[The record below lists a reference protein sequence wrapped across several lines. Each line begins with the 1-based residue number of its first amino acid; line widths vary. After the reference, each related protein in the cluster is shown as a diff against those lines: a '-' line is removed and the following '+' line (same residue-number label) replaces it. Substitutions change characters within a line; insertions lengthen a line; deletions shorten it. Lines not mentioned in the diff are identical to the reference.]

1 VEAGEGADVEPAVRT
16 SGLTKRFGERFAL
29 RELDLEVPA
38 GRIFGYLGPN
48 GAGKTTT
55 IKLVAGLWRPTAGTV
70 TVLGRDV
77 TRDRDAVQGRL
88 GYLPG
93 DFAGYPDMTGRQLL
107 GLLGSLRGG
116 TDWGSVNGLAER
128 FGLELDRR
136 IGTLSHGNRQKVG
149 IVQAFMGRP
158 ELLVL
163 DEPTQGLD
171 PLMQREFLELLRE
184 TRAQGRTVLL
194 SSHVLAEVEEIAD
207 VVGIL
212 DRGRLLATRTMAQL
226 HADAVR
232 RVDLRFEHAPPVEA
246 LRAAAGV
253 RTVDVVDR
261 TAHVT
266 VTGSMAELFRAAAP
280 HGVADA
286 TTHETDLAALFLGFY
301 DERGESPR
309 ADRLHEGAVGPAA

>member
-1 VEAGEGADVEPAVRT
+1 MEAGEGADVEPAVRT
-16 SGLTKRFGERFAL
+16 SGLTKRFGDRFAL
-29 RELDLEVPA
+29 RQLDLEVPA
-38 GRIFGYLGPN
+38 GCIFGYLGPN

-55 IKLVAGLWRPTAGTV
+55 IKLVAGLWRPTAGSV

-77 TRDRDAVQGRL
+77 TRDRDAVQGRV

-116 TDWGSVNGLAER
+116 TDWAGVNGLAER
-128 FGLELDRR
+128 FDLELDRR

-171 PLMQREFLELLRE
+171 PLMQREFLDLLRE
-184 TRAQGRTVLL
+184 TREQGRTVLL

-232 RVDLRFEHAPPVEA
+232 RVDLRFEHAPLVEA

-253 RTVDVVDR
+253 RTVDVVDL

-266 VTGSMAELFRAAAP
+266 VTGSMAELLRVAAP
-280 HGVADA
+280 HGVADV

-301 DERGESPR
+301 DEGGERPR
-309 ADRLHEGAVGPAA
+309 ADRLREGAVGPAA

>member
-1 VEAGEGADVEPAVRT
+1 VEPAVRT
-16 SGLTKRFGERFAL
+16 SGLTKRFGDRFAL

-93 DFAGYPDMTGRQLL
+93 DFAGYSDMTGRQLL

-212 DRGRLLATRTMAQL
+212 DRGQLLATRTMAQL

-253 RTVDVVDR
+253 RTVDVADL

-266 VTGSMAELFRAAAP
+266 VTGSMAELLRAAAP
-280 HGVADA
+280 HGVADV

-301 DERGESPR
+301 DEGGEPPR